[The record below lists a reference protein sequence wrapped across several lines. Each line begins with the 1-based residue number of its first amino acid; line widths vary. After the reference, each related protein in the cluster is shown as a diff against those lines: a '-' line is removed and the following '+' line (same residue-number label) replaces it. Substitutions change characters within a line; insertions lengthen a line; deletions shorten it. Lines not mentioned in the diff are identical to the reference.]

1 MDRDNP
7 TVEIVGANEYF
18 NNLKTLA
25 IRECLKNPNDEKAIE
40 ALINSAQSIY
50 KFLSG
55 EYDCG
60 DKKISISE
68 EEYDSL
74 LKDSI
79 LLNCLQMMGVD
90 NWDGYGDA
98 IEQYQ
103 EILQQE
109 EK

>member
-1 MDRDNP
+1 MSD
-7 TVEIVGANEYF
+7 
-18 NNLKTLA
+18 
-25 IRECLKNPNDEKAIE
+25 
-40 ALINSAQSIY
+40 
-50 KFLSG
+50 
-55 EYDCG
+55 

-74 LKDSI
+74 LNDSI

-90 NWDGYGDA
+90 NWDGYDDA

-103 EILQQE
+103 EILSQDFLRQE

>member
-1 MDRDNP
+1 MD
-7 TVEIVGANEYF
+7 
-18 NNLKTLA
+18 
-25 IRECLKNPNDEKAIE
+25 
-40 ALINSAQSIY
+40 SAMS
-50 KFLSG
+50 
-55 EYDCG
+55 D

-90 NWDGYGDA
+90 NWDGYNEA
-98 IEQYQ
+98 IEQYND
-103 EILQQE
+103 ILEQE

>member
-1 MDRDNP
+1 MCTSALSCDRIHFVMD
-7 TVEIVGANEYF
+7 
-18 NNLKTLA
+18 
-25 IRECLKNPNDEKAIE
+25 
-40 ALINSAQSIY
+40 SAMS
-50 KFLSG
+50 
-55 EYDCG
+55 D

>member
-1 MDRDNP
+1 MLCTSALSCDRIHFVMD
-7 TVEIVGANEYF
+7 
-18 NNLKTLA
+18 
-25 IRECLKNPNDEKAIE
+25 
-40 ALINSAQSIY
+40 SAMS
-50 KFLSG
+50 
-55 EYDCG
+55 D

-90 NWDGYGDA
+90 NWDGYDEA
-98 IEQYQ
+98 IEQYN
-103 EILQQE
+103 EIMEQE

>member
-1 MDRDNP
+1 MCTSALSCDRIHFVMD
-7 TVEIVGANEYF
+7 
-18 NNLKTLA
+18 
-25 IRECLKNPNDEKAIE
+25 
-40 ALINSAQSIY
+40 SAMS
-50 KFLSG
+50 
-55 EYDCG
+55 D

-90 NWDGYGDA
+90 NWDGYDDA

-103 EILQQE
+103 EIVQE
-109 EK
+109 EEK

>member
-1 MDRDNP
+1 MHDLQSCISSRTSALSCDRMHFVMD
-7 TVEIVGANEYF
+7 
-18 NNLKTLA
+18 
-25 IRECLKNPNDEKAIE
+25 
-40 ALINSAQSIY
+40 SAMS
-50 KFLSG
+50 
-55 EYDCG
+55 D

-90 NWDGYGDA
+90 NWDGYDEA
-98 IEQYQ
+98 IEQYN
-103 EILQQE
+103 EIMEQE

>member
-1 MDRDNP
+1 MC
-7 TVEIVGANEYF
+7 TISLF
-18 NNLKTLA
+18 
-25 IRECLKNPNDEKAIE
+25 
-40 ALINSAQSIY
+40 
-50 KFLSG
+50 
-55 EYDCG
+55 YDTIHFVMESMMSD

>member
-1 MDRDNP
+1 MSD
-7 TVEIVGANEYF
+7 
-18 NNLKTLA
+18 
-25 IRECLKNPNDEKAIE
+25 
-40 ALINSAQSIY
+40 
-50 KFLSG
+50 
-55 EYDCG
+55 

-90 NWDGYGDA
+90 NWDGYDDA

-103 EILQQE
+103 EIVQE
-109 EK
+109 EEK

>member
-1 MDRDNP
+1 MD
-7 TVEIVGANEYF
+7 
-18 NNLKTLA
+18 
-25 IRECLKNPNDEKAIE
+25 
-40 ALINSAQSIY
+40 SAMS
-50 KFLSG
+50 
-55 EYDCG
+55 D

-90 NWDGYGDA
+90 NWDGYDEA
-98 IEQYQ
+98 IEQYN
-103 EILQQE
+103 EILEQE